1 MKTPVGTAAAGM
13 PQVLVHMDEVRAKA
27 VSLAEP
33 LVPFVCTEGRLKSDF
48 DILLR
53 SLQRELIC
61 SETCR
66 GAFLVALKNKGMAI
80 TAADEVEFQAKID
93 SMTSHAA
100 GGIVAFAAMRD
111 VFLPGIYSCYTDSLN

>member
-1 MKTPVGTAAAGM
+1 
-13 PQVLVHMDEVRAKA
+13 MDEVRAKA

-33 LVPFVCTEGRLKSDF
+33 LFPFVCMEGRLKSDF
-48 DILLR
+48 DSLLR

-66 GAFLVALKNKGMAI
+66 GAFLVALKDKGMTI
-80 TAADEVEFQAKID
+80 TAADEAEFQAKID
-93 SMTSHAA
+93 SMTSHAS

-111 VFLPGIYSCYTDSLN
+111 VFLPNIYSCFAGSLN